1 MTSSSTSSTSNFSQR
16 GRSRQPLPRFRGVRR
31 RSWGSWVAEIRVP
44 NSPDRLWLGSY
55 QSIDQAAR
63 AYDVANLCFR
73 GPSAG
78 PLNLPDLLVP
88 AEVSSALSL
97 PAIREL
103 AAQEAA
109 RLCSPRRTSVA
120 ANSGDSEALLAPSD
134 SNHQPSD
141 DSLPCQ
147 FDLLPP
153 ARDPALIDVQSSC
166 STDGLPQHNSSSG
179 VHTMSNCSE
188 ASLLDVWFSL
198 ELRRE
203 LDPRLQQLV
212 SYSLY
217 PDAGNSSKSQ
227 PR

>member
-1 MTSSSTSSTSNFSQR
+1 MTSSSTSSTSHVGRR
-16 GRSRQPLPRFRGVRR
+16 GPSRQRLPRFRGVRR

-55 QSIDQAAR
+55 PSIDQAAR

-103 AAQEAA
+103 AAREAA
-109 RLCSPRRTSVA
+109 RICSPGRTSVVGDSDA
-120 ANSGDSEALLAPSD
+120 LLPPANSK
-134 SNHQPSD
+134 HQPSD
-141 DSLPCQ
+141 CSPPCQ
-147 FDLLPP
+147 FDLLQA
-153 ARDPALIDVQSSC
+153 ARDPGLIDVRSSC
-166 STDGLPQHNSSSG
+166 SRDGIPQHNSSSD
-179 VHTMSNCSE
+179 VDTMSNSSE
-188 ASLLDVWFSL
+188 ASQLDAWFSL
-198 ELRRE
+198 ELRPE

-217 PDAGNSSKSQ
+217 PDGGSLSKSSLL
-227 PR
+227 